1 MRNPR
6 TPRGRRTTKTRG
18 SEPQPAPGDLR
29 IVHAFVNTVDV
40 GSEADEL
47 ASPDGLKTWLAKWG
61 LLPEDVELTES
72 DAGRARDVR
81 TGLRSLMLAHGGVEL
96 DPEVIARLER
106 ATAGVGPRLR
116 FDADGSTR
124 LELLARTFE
133 EALGSLIGLVF
144 TAQLEGTWSRLKVC
158 GDQECRT
165 VFYDTSSNRVSK
177 WCSLRCG
184 NRMRARAYR
193 GGKKYR
199 RRAGRW

>member
-1 MRNPR
+1 M
-6 TPRGRRTTKTRG
+6 
-18 SEPQPAPGDLR
+18 
-29 IVHAFVNTVDV
+29 
-40 GSEADEL
+40 
-47 ASPDGLKTWLAKWG
+47 ASPQGLGTWLAKWG
-61 LLPEDVELTES
+61 LLPEETELTES
-72 DAGRARDVR
+72 DAGRAREIR
-81 TGLRSLMLAHGGVEL
+81 TGLRSLMLAHGGAKI
-96 DPEVIARLER
+96 DPEAIARLDQ
-106 ATAGVGPRLR
+106 AAAGASPRMR
-116 FDADGSTR
+116 FDPDGSVR
-124 LELLARTFE
+124 MELLARTFE
-133 EALGSLIGLVF
+133 EALGSLIGIVF